1 MWSLFSASVHV
12 HSVQSDQLLNQ
23 PLDEEFGCAK
33 PLDGA
38 EEQLMQRA
46 ALAEVTG
53 QGSEFAVAAG
63 ADGVEVG
70 HPGAEEV
77 RAGAEVGQA
86 GAGSG
91 ASAGAAVVET
101 SAAAVGA
108 AEAAA
113 GDQAAVEDCGKQG
126 VRP

>member
-12 HSVQSDQLLNQ
+12 HSAKSDRLLSQ
-23 PLDEEFGCAK
+23 PLDEEFGYAK
-33 PLDGA
+33 PLGGA
-38 EEQLMQRA
+38 EEQLMQKA

-53 QGSEFAVAAG
+53 QGSEFAVVAG
-63 ADGVEVG
+63 ADDVKVG

-86 GAGSG
+86 GAGSD

-113 GDQAAVEDCGKQG
+113 GDQAAVEDCGREG